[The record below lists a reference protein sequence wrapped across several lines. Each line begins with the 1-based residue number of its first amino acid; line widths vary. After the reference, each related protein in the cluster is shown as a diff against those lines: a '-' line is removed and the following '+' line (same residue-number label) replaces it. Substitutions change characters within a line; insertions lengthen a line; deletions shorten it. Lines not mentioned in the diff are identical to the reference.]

1 MPESPELSKNA
12 QKKAKRLEKI
22 KEQRKAN
29 RKLKKQLAKT
39 NKQNSNTKSENPE
52 NHVSKKTLKLQTIEK
67 LQNALENGAKPKIC
81 IDLQYEQFMNEKEL
95 VHLARQL
102 SRVYGANKKSE
113 DPCHLTFCNLPQ
125 NSKTHKIC
133 SEKNDGFANYILN
146 FSEKPLIETF
156 LKEEI
161 VYLSPD
167 SNETLEEIDESKVYV
182 IGGLVDDSVK
192 KSSTL
197 TFAKEQNIKSVK
209 LPIDKYCSRADQG
222 SFKQILTIN
231 QVFEI
236 LLNKSRGLTWPQAFS
251 QSLPNRI
258 GFLSNNQEDGSTE
271 KS

>member
-1 MPESPELSKNA
+1 MSKNA

-22 KEQRKAN
+22 REQKKAN

-39 NKQNSNTKSENPE
+39 NKQNSNPKSENLEYSE

-67 LQNALENGAKPKIC
+67 LRNALKTEANPKIC

-102 SRVYGANKKSE
+102 SRVYGCNKKSE
-113 DPCHLTFCNLPQ
+113 NPCHLTFCHLPQ
-125 NSKTHKIC
+125 DSKTHKIC
-133 SEKNDGFANYILN
+133 SQKNDGFANYILN
-146 FSEKPLIETF
+146 FSEKSLIETF
-156 LKEEI
+156 TKEEI

-167 SNETLEEIDESKVYV
+167 SDDILEEIDEKKVYV

-197 TFAKEQNIKSVK
+197 TFAKDQNIKSVK

-258 GFLSNNQEDGSTE
+258 GFLSNNQEEDGSGE